1 MKLDEPMWL
10 SFVQKSCSL
19 CSQSIDSATATL
31 SCFAAHTRDNGRVF
45 MAFHWMFMQFSW
57 VFMGF

>member
-1 MKLDEPMWL
+1 MWL